1 MKKHYGLLLFL
12 IPLFLS
18 SIAGSGR
25 AAITYPY
32 HENLALSRDTE
43 IWSDTQWKFYEQ
55 TVVYNDYLEV
65 NISYGGSTLDI
76 DMRAFLA
83 IDLQPWDITREG
95 IAKGSLDQMIAN
107 SQNRGTTSWEF
118 VRYDNTAYPEGMTVY
133 VLMFVYSGMG
143 SSEITINSNKEL
155 IENSPGIGGFLGFI
169 LQNII
174 WVVLAFGLAMFGL
187 IMVMNHYR
195 KKYKRYIEEQK
206 DKMAKEK
213 LGNKAAKY

>member
-18 SIAGSGR
+18 SILGVGQ
-25 AAITYPY
+25 AINYSY
-32 HENLALSRDTE
+32 HENLTLTRDIP
-43 IWSDTQWKFYEQ
+43 IWSDSQWKYYEQ
-55 TVVYNDYLEV
+55 TVGYEDFLEV
-65 NISYGGSTLDI
+65 NISYGGGLLDI

-95 IAKGSLDQMIAN
+95 IEKGALDKMIAN
-107 SQNRGTTSWEF
+107 SQNRGTTSWEY

-133 VLMFVYSGMG
+133 VLMFVYDGMG

-155 IENSPGIGGFLGFI
+155 IEDSPGIGGFLGFI

-174 WVVLAFGLAMFGL
+174 LVVLAFGLAMFGL
-187 IMVMNHYR
+187 IMLMNYYR